1 MYAKYYMSSIMA
13 KTDKIEIQERVTNV
27 AMDMIVRFGLRGLN
41 MVELAKE
48 CGLAK
53 ATLYKIIGTKEDL
66 IRQIAFEIF
75 DLNMIKIL
83 KPYRTKDDP
92 VEVTKEFLDN
102 YFNYAFSA
110 QKILIQQIYKEYPL
124 IEKDVESKYD
134 SEMNIVYNKY
144 KEWQE
149 KGLIRQD
156 VNVDYCINALQALND
171 VYIMGSYPENEI
183 IDRLRESFTCML
195 RGMGV
200 EI

>member
-1 MYAKYYMSSIMA
+1 MA

-27 AMDMIVRFGLRGLN
+27 AMEMMKKYGLRGLN

-83 KPYRTKDDP
+83 EPYKTKGEP
-92 VEVTKEFLDN
+92 VEVTKDFLDN
-102 YFNYAFSA
+102 YFNYAISA

-124 IEKDVESKYD
+124 IEKDVETKYE
-134 SEMNIVYNKY
+134 SEMNLVYNRY

-156 VNVDYCINALQALND
+156 INVDYCINAMQALND
-171 VYIMGSYPENEI
+171 VYMMGNYSDNEA